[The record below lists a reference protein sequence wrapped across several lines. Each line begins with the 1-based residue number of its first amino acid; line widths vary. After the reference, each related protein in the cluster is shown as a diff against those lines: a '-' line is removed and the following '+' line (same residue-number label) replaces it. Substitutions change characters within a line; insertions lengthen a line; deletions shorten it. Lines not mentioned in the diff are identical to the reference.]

1 MHVQCSSACT
11 SSSVCAGWNLIKV
24 TPTSGQRGKSP
35 LCQLYGSSQMPRIPP
50 FYHSDGNFV
59 CGTKK
64 QLQPIP
70 PPQPGPGGNGNLPS
84 PRSCVSV
91 IATNGSSIQFCSG
104 GNATSLQ
111 YSQLTNSSAT
121 WTLTLRTA
129 GVMVELMGNISV
141 GPCATLPEASEL
153 QWTLLQAKSQQ
164 VEVRAVDLEFPFIG
178 HSSPTGVLHL
188 THQRKRWCPPGQG
201 CEEWSGGGVSC
212 RVGQSCGEADR
223 ESQISDNS
231 GSYIHIWPH
240 CPC

>member
-70 PPQPGPGGNGNLPS
+70 PPQPGPGGNGNLPP

-104 GNATSLQ
+104 RNATSLQ

-231 GSYIHIWPH
+231 VSYIHIWPH